1 MIDLKLGLESIL
13 PKERIKMRY
22 IDLVSYASDAGFYHL
37 EPKAVVLPKD
47 DNEIIKL
54 FEFSKSIK
62 LPLVFRTG
70 GTSLSGQAIT
80 DGILVDLSQNWDKIS
95 IEEGGNK
102 VRVLPGI
109 TGAMVNAHLKK
120 YRRKIGP
127 DPASISAAMVGG
139 IVSNNSSGM
148 CCGVKLNSYHTVAHL
163 TFILP
168 SGSKY
173 STEANNDYDRFLSEN
188 AELAYELISIKKEIE
203 TNQDLK
209 SEIRR
214 KYLTKNTVGYS
225 INSFLDYEHPLDILA
240 HLLIGG
246 EGTLAFIS
254 EVVFN
259 TVPDY
264 EFKATSLLY
273 FPTITDACEALVP
286 LINSGAMMIELM
298 DRAAL
303 KAVENMDA
311 IPDIVKTLP
320 SSAAAFLIEYQDDN
334 QDSLNQKVNQFLS
347 SSSELDLIA
356 SPQFT
361 RDTIE
366 MAFLW
371 KVRKGLFP
379 AVGAVRAS
387 GTTVILEDVAVPVP
401 MLGNAIIDLQ
411 VLFSKY
417 HYENAIIFGHA
428 KDGNIHFV
436 VTQSF
441 NSAYEIERYD
451 LFLRE
456 VVDLIVNKYK
466 GTLKGEHG
474 TGRNMAPF
482 VETEWGGEAYAFMK
496 RLKIAVDPS
505 NLLNPGVI
513 INADKETHLRNLK
526 DLPTVEKEVDTCIEC
541 GYCEH
546 KCPSRDLTT
555 TPRRRIVVRRAL
567 KRLEKAN
574 NKKLY
579 NELAS
584 QFQYDGLD
592 TCAVDGLCATACP
605 VDINTGDLIKRLRS
619 ENHSQFAN
627 KVALLISK
635 NFDIM
640 QGLARFAMKSGSFA
654 NKLFG
659 RKFMSKTTG
668 LVKNIIPAMPLWTDE
683 IPLPPSLIALD
694 TVLKIDTNITE
705 TIVYFPSC
713 ISRMM
718 GSYKGK
724 ENNVM
729 ETLISICNKTNINI
743 VVLDNVNK
751 LCCGQIFSSKGH
763 VDAFNHMANSVV
775 ESMWKTSDGGKHPIV
790 IDVSSCAYTITQLK
804 NGLSDVNN
812 EKYKKLKVY
821 DTVAFLNDMILPRA
835 LVKVKKSKIAL
846 HSVCA
851 LEKLKIEHKLVTVAK
866 HFAHEVILP
875 KNNGCCGMAG
885 DRGFLFPELTASATK
900 KEKEEL
906 ANQSCDAYYSSTKT
920 CEMAMSQDIG
930 VDYHSILYLV
940 DESI

>member
-13 PKERIKMRY
+13 PMDRIKMRY

-47 DNEIIKL
+47 ENEIIQL
-54 FEFSKSIK
+54 FQFSKSIG

-80 DGILVDLSQNWDKIS
+80 DGILVDLSQNWDKIT
-95 IEEGGNK
+95 IEENGLK
-102 VRVLPGI
+102 VRVMPGI

-120 YRRKIGP
+120 YKRKIGP
-127 DPASISAAMVGG
+127 DPASISAAMIGG

-148 CCGVKLNSYHTVAHL
+148 CCGVKLNSYHTVAHI

-168 SGSKY
+168 NGSKY
-173 STEANNDYDRFLSEN
+173 STEESNDYQRFVKEN
-188 AELAYELISIKKEIE
+188 IGLAQEIKSIKQEIE
-203 TNQDLK
+203 TNEILK

-225 INSFLDYEHPLDILA
+225 INAFLDFEQPLDILA

-259 TVPDY
+259 TVPDF

-273 FPTITDACEALVP
+273 FPTITSACNALVP
-286 LINSGAMMIELM
+286 LVNSGAMMIELM

-320 SSAAAFLIEYQDDN
+320 PTAAALLIEYQDESN
-334 QDSLNQKVNQFLS
+334 QLLNQRVNQFILS
-347 SSSELDLIA
+347 SNELDLI
-356 SPQFT
+356 SPPQFT
-361 RDTIE
+361 SDPIE

-401 MLGNAIIDLQ
+401 MLGDAITDLQ
-411 VLFSKY
+411 NLFNKY
-417 HYENAIIFGHA
+417 QYENAIIFGHA

-441 NSAYEIERYD
+441 NSSSEIERYD

-456 VVDLIVNKYK
+456 VVDLIVGKYK

-513 INADKETHLRNLK
+513 INADKETHLKNLK

-546 KCPSRDLTT
+546 KCPSRNLTT

-574 NKKLY
+574 EKKLY
-579 NELAS
+579 KELAS

-592 TCAVDGLCATACP
+592 TCALDGLCATACP
-605 VDINTGDLIKRLRS
+605 VDINTGDLVKRLRS
-619 ENHSQFAN
+619 ENHSLFAN
-627 KVALLISK
+627 KVALLASK
-635 NFDIM
+635 NFSM
-640 QGLARFAMKSGSFA
+640 VQGLARFAMKIGGIA
-654 NKLFG
+654 NQLFG
-659 RKFMSKTTG
+659 RKFMTKTTI
-668 LVKNIIPAMPLWTDE
+668 LVRKIIPMMPLWTDE
-683 IPLPPSLIALD
+683 IPKPPSLSS
-694 TVLKIDTNITE
+694 LKSIVINELKDSE
-705 TIVYFPSC
+705 TIIYFPSC

-718 GSYKGK
+718 GSYEGK
-724 ENNVM
+724 NKNVM
-729 ETLISICNKTNINI
+729 ETLMSICDKTNINI
-743 VVLDNVNK
+743 KVLDNVNK

-763 VDAFNHMANSVV
+763 IEAFNHMANKVV
-775 ESMWKTSDGGKHPIV
+775 EAMWKSSNEGKFSII
-790 IDVSSCAYTITQLK
+790 IDVSSCAYTLKQLK
-804 NGLSDVNN
+804 KGLSDVNLL
-812 EKYKKLKVY
+812 KYKALKVY
-821 DTVAFLNDMILPRA
+821 DTVAFLNDMILPKA
-835 LVKVKKSKIAL
+835 MVKSKKSKIAL

-851 LEKLKIEHKLVTVAK
+851 LEKLKIEHKLVNVAK
-866 HFAHEVILP
+866 HFAEEVILP

-906 ANQSCDAYYSSTKT
+906 MNQNCEAYYSSTKT
-920 CEMAMSQDIG
+920 CEMAMSQESG
-930 VDYHSILYLV
+930 LDYHSILYLV
-940 DESI
+940 DECI